1 MLALRVTLLVQKED
15 RSRPK
20 KDRKALAL
28 IHRIFRAC
36 WVENLDPAKADVMQA
51 LCNEV
56 GVNGRDLVERAS
68 GEEAKKLL
76 MKTTN
81 DALSRGVFGVPSFI
95 VNDHVEA
102 VTAIENSPFEEDAS
116 SSTEPALFWG
126 NDRLEVATLASR
138 GNKPLLRGDR
148 LASL

>member
-1 MLALRVTLLVQKED
+1 MK
-15 RSRPK
+15 
-20 KDRKALAL
+20 
-28 IHRIFRAC
+28 
-36 WVENLDPAKADVMQA
+36 A

-102 VTAIENSPFEEDAS
+102 VTAIENSLFEEDAS
-116 SSTEPALFWG
+116 SSTEPTLFWG

-148 LASL
+148 LAYL